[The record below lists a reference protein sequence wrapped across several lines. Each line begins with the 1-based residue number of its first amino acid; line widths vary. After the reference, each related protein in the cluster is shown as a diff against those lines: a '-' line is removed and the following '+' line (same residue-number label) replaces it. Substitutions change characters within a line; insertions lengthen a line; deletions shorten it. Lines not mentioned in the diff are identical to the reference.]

1 MSQNSEV
8 MVIRNTGNLPQ
19 VIEENS
25 LFSYFEKI
33 KKFPVLSENE
43 ETRLIRDFKENGDL
57 TAAQKLITSHL
68 RLAAKLR

>member
-25 LFSYFEKI
+25 LFSYFEKSRNFPFSAKT
-33 KKFPVLSENE
+33 KK
-43 ETRLIRDFKENGDL
+43 RG
-57 TAAQKLITSHL
+57 
-68 RLAAKLR
+68 

>member
-43 ETRLIRDFKENGDL
+43 ETRLIRDFKKNGD
-57 TAAQKLITSHL
+57 
-68 RLAAKLR
+68 